1 MQNKQQYTPVR
12 FSHLTSY
19 AGVGAVVRDSND
31 MLMVVTDIRYW
42 TYRNGICTAIQLPY
56 VTRITNALGIGKE
69 LRLPPQAKELE
80 NGAIQGHYLPA
91 VLFPKYAVCKKCG
104 RPVCAHHF
112 EHGAECTLCRISE
125 FTETLN
131 LFRTGLSNNQLRVK
145 ENPES
150 KFWKEA
156 VESDKGHV
164 EFYEKLIKE
173 LKRKL

>member
-1 MQNKQQYTPVR
+1 MYCPKCGRKNPEGAR
-12 FSHLTSY
+12 FCMHCGADLSGYKVEISPKIQVSPKIEVKPNIHAKPTSSVEMC
-19 AGVGAVVRDSND
+19 AICGKSKAV
-31 MLMVVTDIRYW
+31 
-42 TYRNGICTAIQLPY
+42 
-56 VTRITNALGIGKE
+56 
-69 LRLPPQAKELE
+69 
-80 NGAIQGHYLPA
+80 
-91 VLFPKYAVCKKCG
+91 AVCKKCG